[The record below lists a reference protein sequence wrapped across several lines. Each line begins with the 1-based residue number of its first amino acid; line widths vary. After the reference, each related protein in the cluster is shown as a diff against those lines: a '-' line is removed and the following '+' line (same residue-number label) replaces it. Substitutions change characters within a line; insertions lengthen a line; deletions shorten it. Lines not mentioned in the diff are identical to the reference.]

1 MQQLIF
7 NGMAILCK
15 LAVKVCFSLCIAVYV
30 VALSKIELGMEEDL
44 TSALEATIDDA
55 WSLKENNLVLFA
67 LPEITI

>member
-7 NGMAILCK
+7 SVMAMLFK
-15 LAVKVCFSLCIAVYV
+15 LGVKVCISLCIAVYV

-55 WSLKENNLVLFA
+55 WSLKDNNLLLFA
-67 LPEITI
+67 LPVIGI